1 MRSAFGVYFASEI
14 DEIGSILAV
23 DSELLTYLEDICI
36 LCKIFVKFCR
46 HMCYYVKCG
55 GNPRG

>member
-1 MRSAFGVYFASEI
+1 MRSAFGIYFASEI
-14 DEIGSILAV
+14 EEIRSILAV

-55 GNPRG
+55 RNLRG

>member
-1 MRSAFGVYFASEI
+1 MRSAFGIYFASEI
-14 DEIGSILAV
+14 DEIRSILAV